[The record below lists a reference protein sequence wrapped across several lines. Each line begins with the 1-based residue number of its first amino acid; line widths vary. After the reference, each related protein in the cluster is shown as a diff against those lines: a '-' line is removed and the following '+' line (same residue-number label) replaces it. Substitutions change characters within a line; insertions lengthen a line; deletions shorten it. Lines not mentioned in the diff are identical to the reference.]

1 MALPLQM
8 ASTSVLRS
16 IARLTACR
24 ISLSYVQSLLVLDGL
39 NLVRRQVCHQV
50 NLAVQHG
57 CHAAAVSPICCTVT
71 CLAAGAP
78 PKYCACASK
87 EMWSPLTNSVIRY
100 GPVPI
105 GARLNASA
113 PTCWWY
119 FDGMIQAPNPASRLS
134 RIGSTCLVTKR
145 TVSSFNASTL
155 SKLKYAAEAT
165 SSFGS
170 RVIAGPERI
179 DVRPSRDPHRRT
191 MPQRQVLHSG
201 S

>member
-57 CHAAAVSPICCTVT
+57 CDAGGR
-71 CLAAGAP
+71 LADLLHGHRLGRRRTTEVR
-78 PKYCACASK
+78 ACASK

-105 GARLNASA
+105 GA
-113 PTCWWY
+113 
-119 FDGMIQAPNPASRLS
+119 
-134 RIGSTCLVTKR
+134 
-145 TVSSFNASTL
+145 
-155 SKLKYAAEAT
+155 
-165 SSFGS
+165 
-170 RVIAGPERI
+170 
-179 DVRPSRDPHRRT
+179 
-191 MPQRQVLHSG
+191 
-201 S
+201 